1 MTARFVVQWV
11 GWLIGVESNEKVRW
25 SGGQDG
31 DYKEERL
38 LGFCSVESEVLFFLL

>member
-1 MTARFVVQWV
+1 MD
-11 GWLIGVESNEKVRW
+11 G

-38 LGFCSVESEVLFFLL
+38 LGFCSVEWGVFFLGFVFFIRLVH